1 MEIRYRKAEL
11 GDAAALAH
19 LYSQLDP
26 EAAPAPETIEA
37 LLLRLTQ
44 YPSYAVWL
52 AEVDGRIRGTLALL
66 IMDTLGSRC
75 APAAIVEDV
84 VVDEVA
90 RGAGI
95 GRGLLE
101 LAMEKAAEAGCY
113 KLVLSSN
120 SRRTEAHRFYEN
132 LGFERH
138 GISFAVA
145 IKPAAQ

>member
-1 MEIRYRKAEL
+1 METRYRKADP
-11 GDAAALAH
+11 GDAAELAS

-26 EAAPAPETIEA
+26 DAAPAPERIA
-37 LLLRLTQ
+37 VLLRRLTL
-44 YPSYAVWL
+44 YPSYSVWL

-66 IMDTLGSRC
+66 IMDTLGTRC
-75 APAAIVEDV
+75 VPAAIVEDV
-84 VVDEVA
+84 VVDEVM
-90 RGAGI
+90 RGEGI

-120 SRRTEAHRFYEN
+120 SRRTEAHRFYET